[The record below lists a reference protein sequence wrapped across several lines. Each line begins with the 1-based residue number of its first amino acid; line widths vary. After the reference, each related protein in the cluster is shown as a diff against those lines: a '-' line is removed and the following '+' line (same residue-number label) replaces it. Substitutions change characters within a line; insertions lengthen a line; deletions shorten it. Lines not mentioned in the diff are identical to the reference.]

1 MAPHPE
7 QVVVMAGL
15 RPPDHPALRKASNGE
30 LDEER
35 KQELIMEKRLR
46 ACRVSI
52 IPKVSKGRVGFCL
65 PSIFHFQGANYYEP
79 PPPPKKPAPP
89 PISVEA
95 VKKAT
100 NPIALRYWN
109 QCSNRNYREETP
121 VKVVHATSVQVEEKP
136 PWVTSDLSPPATS
149 RREEAVA
156 RVPAKKMSVP
166 NIMGRMG
173 RAGSVGA
180 ATVSGPRQRVQSL
193 DRSRLQPSTVQHH
206 DDPSPMGSPRVMK
219 VLSTAG
225 SGSQRENERKEAV
238 GNINRMFS
246 MANIRKGDP
255 VQITNP
261 RSPETE
267 QECRSSFEASQMYQK
282 LKEEE
287 ILKSKQRAC
296 FLGAS
301 EQIRIPKPPRPF
313 RESSPQ
319 VGSGEKRCSCRDKFA
334 SSEIPFNTVT
344 DLIPKLD
351 QEQATHIGLSLFK
364 RMSQDTV
371 SQVLAHQLN
380 GMTDTQMSAVF
391 AGLSNK
397 V

>member
-7 QVVVMAGL
+7 QLVLMAGL
-15 RPPDHPALRKASNGE
+15 RPADHPALRKVSNGE

-52 IPKVSKGRVGFCL
+52 IPKVRERRRKIR
-65 PSIFHFQGANYYEP
+65 IFHLQGANYYEP
-79 PPPPKKPAPP
+79 APPPKKAPP
-89 PISVEA
+89 PPICVEA

-149 RREEAVA
+149 RTEEARVA

-180 ATVSGPRQRVQSL
+180 AAVSSPRQRVQSL

-206 DDPSPMGSPRVMK
+206 DDPSPMGSPKVVK
-219 VLSTAG
+219 VLSG
-225 SGSQRENERKEAV
+225 QRENERKEAV

-246 MANIRKGDP
+246 MANIRKGDA
-255 VQITNP
+255 VQSTNP

-267 QECRSSFEASQMYQK
+267 QESRRCFEESQMYQK

-287 ILKSKQRAC
+287 LVKSKQRAC
-296 FLGAS
+296 FLGGS

-313 RESSPQ
+313 REASPK
-319 VGSGEKRCSCRDKFA
+319 VGPGEKLCSCRDKFA

-344 DLIPKLD
+344 DLIPALD
-351 QEQATHIGLSLFK
+351 QEQATHIGLNLFK

-371 SQVLAHQLN
+371 RQVLAHQLN

-391 AGLSNK
+391 AALSNK